1 MPRVRPLGKTDY
13 LLIFKGK
20 IRGAREELFMDR
32 KAVAEKTGC
41 SYGTVKNY
49 ENEPQK
55 IPLGW
60 LKQFIKATNMDP
72 NIILNYLY
80 EGKYKVQEK
89 EDWRSA

>member
-20 IRGAREELFMDR
+20 IRGAREELFLDR
-32 KAVAEKTGC
+32 KAIALKTGC

-49 ENEPQK
+49 ENEPNK
-55 IPLGW
+55 IPIGW

-89 EDWRSA
+89 EDKR